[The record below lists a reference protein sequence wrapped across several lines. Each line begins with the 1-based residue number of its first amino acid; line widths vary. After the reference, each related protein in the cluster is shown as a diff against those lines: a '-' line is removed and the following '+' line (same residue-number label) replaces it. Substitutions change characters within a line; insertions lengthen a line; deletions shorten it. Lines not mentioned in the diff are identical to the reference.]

1 MGERTLLLG
10 YNLGDEKTQIAVYDK
25 KTREPVLIGR
35 TEENP
40 DAFIDTEIV
49 MEGRE
54 PLVGFVDKI
63 RRGEEIVMDGRHSH
77 PANVLAHFFRKTLS
91 LTRQQYPGETIRQ
104 LVVTAR
110 NVTQEF
116 AQIIYEALEKIGI
129 GKERAFVAG
138 YKQSFLYY
146 VLYQKKDIWVHD
158 VGLFD
163 YYNRHLTYYQMHV
176 DSAKKPKLV
185 GVNEKDYSDAIEFPD
200 SDDGYQASVIE
211 NIIYGAVHKQ
221 LLSTLFMTGD
231 GFEGGWADAVFR
243 KLCIGRRLFKGQNL
257 YVSGACF
264 AAREIAETPRLENY
278 LLLDDEMIKNQV
290 WIKAYADAGE
300 QEIVLAKAG
309 TPWYLVDE
317 EVDIIPDGDNEILLM
332 VRNVFHQGEKQFLLD
347 LEPVLT
353 RVDRHCRIG
362 MRIRF
367 SSPDT
372 CVVTLKD
379 KGFGEFFPTSHR
391 IWEKSFKLN

>member
-49 MEGRE
+49 MEGKE

-110 NVTQEF
+110 DVTQEF

-185 GVNEKDYSDAIEFPD
+185 GVNEKDYSDAIEFPT
-200 SDDGYQASVIE
+200 SGDGYQASVIE
-211 NIIYGAVHKQ
+211 NVIYGAVHKQ

-231 GFEGGWADAVFR
+231 GFEESWADEVFR

-264 AAREIAETPRLENY
+264 AAREIAETPRLESY
-278 LLLDDEMIKNQV
+278 LLLDDEMIKNYV

-332 VRNVFHQGEKQFLLD
+332 VRNVFHQGEKQFLLE

-362 MRIRF
+362 MRVRF

-391 IWEKSFKLN
+391 IWEKSFKLD

>member
-63 RRGEEIVMDGRHSH
+63 RREEEIVMDGRHSH

-231 GFEGGWADAVFR
+231 GFEGSWADAVFR
-243 KLCIGRRLFKGQNL
+243 KLCIGRHLFKGQNL

-391 IWEKSFKLN
+391 IWEKSFKLD

>member
-49 MEGRE
+49 MEGRK

-110 NVTQEF
+110 DVTQEF

-138 YKQSFLYY
+138 
-146 VLYQKKDIWVHD
+146 
-158 VGLFD
+158 
-163 YYNRHLTYYQMHV
+163 
-176 DSAKKPKLV
+176 
-185 GVNEKDYSDAIEFPD
+185 
-200 SDDGYQASVIE
+200 
-211 NIIYGAVHKQ
+211 
-221 LLSTLFMTGD
+221 
-231 GFEGGWADAVFR
+231 
-243 KLCIGRRLFKGQNL
+243 
-257 YVSGACF
+257 
-264 AAREIAETPRLENY
+264 
-278 LLLDDEMIKNQV
+278 
-290 WIKAYADAGE
+290 
-300 QEIVLAKAG
+300 
-309 TPWYLVDE
+309 
-317 EVDIIPDGDNEILLM
+317 
-332 VRNVFHQGEKQFLLD
+332 
-347 LEPVLT
+347 
-353 RVDRHCRIG
+353 
-362 MRIRF
+362 
-367 SSPDT
+367 
-372 CVVTLKD
+372 
-379 KGFGEFFPTSHR
+379 
-391 IWEKSFKLN
+391 

>member
-25 KTREPVLIGR
+25 KTREPVLIGW

-49 MEGRE
+49 MEDKE

-110 NVTQEF
+110 DVTQEF

-185 GVNEKDYSDAIEFPD
+185 GVNEKDYSDAIEFPT
-200 SDDGYQASVIE
+200 SGDGYQASVIE
-211 NIIYGAVHKQ
+211 NVIYGAVHKQ

-231 GFEGGWADAVFR
+231 GFEESWADEVFR

-264 AAREIAETPRLENY
+264 AAREIAEAPRLESY
-278 LLLDDEMIKNQV
+278 LLLDDEMIKNYV

-362 MRIRF
+362 MRVRF

-391 IWEKSFKLN
+391 IWEKSFKLD

>member
-231 GFEGGWADAVFR
+231 GFEGSWADAVFR

>member
-231 GFEGGWADAVFR
+231 GFEGSWADAVFR

-391 IWEKSFKLN
+391 IWEKSFKLD

>member
-231 GFEGGWADAVFR
+231 GFEGDWADAVFR

>member
-1 MGERTLLLG
+1 
-10 YNLGDEKTQIAVYDK
+10 
-25 KTREPVLIGR
+25 
-35 TEENP
+35 
-40 DAFIDTEIV
+40 
-49 MEGRE
+49 
-54 PLVGFVDKI
+54 
-63 RRGEEIVMDGRHSH
+63 
-77 PANVLAHFFRKTLS
+77 
-91 LTRQQYPGETIRQ
+91 
-104 LVVTAR
+104 
-110 NVTQEF
+110 
-116 AQIIYEALEKIGI
+116 
-129 GKERAFVAG
+129 
-138 YKQSFLYY
+138 
-146 VLYQKKDIWVHD
+146 
-158 VGLFD
+158 
-163 YYNRHLTYYQMHV
+163 MHV
-176 DSAKKPKLV
+176 DSTKKPKLV
-185 GVNEKDYSDAIEFPD
+185 GVNEKDYSDAIEF
-200 SDDGYQASVIE
+200 SASGEEYQASVIE
-211 NIIYGAVHKQ
+211 NVIYGAVHKQ

-231 GFEGGWADAVFR
+231 GFEGSWADEVFR

-264 AAREIAETPRLENY
+264 AAREIAETPRLESY
-278 LLLDDEMIKNQV
+278 LLLDDEMIKNYV
-290 WIKAYADAGE
+290 WIEAYADAGE

-362 MRIRF
+362 MRVRF

-391 IWEKSFKLN
+391 IWEKSFKLD

>member
-49 MEGRE
+49 MEGRK

-110 NVTQEF
+110 DVTQEF

-163 YYNRHLTYYQMHV
+163 YYNRRLTYYQMHV
-176 DSAKKPKLV
+176 DSTKKPKLV
-185 GVNEKDYSDAIEFPD
+185 GVNEKDYSDAIEF
-200 SDDGYQASVIE
+200 SASGEEYQASVIE
-211 NIIYGAVHKQ
+211 NVIYGAVHKQ
-221 LLSTLFMTGD
+221 LLSTMFMTGD
-231 GFEGGWADAVFR
+231 GFEGSWADEVFR

-264 AAREIAETPRLENY
+264 AAREIAETPRLESY
-278 LLLDDEMIKNQV
+278 LLLDDEMIKNYV
-290 WIKAYADAGE
+290 WIEAYADAGE

-362 MRIRF
+362 MRVRF

-391 IWEKSFKLN
+391 IWEKSFKLD

>member
-231 GFEGGWADAVFR
+231 GFEGNWADAVFR

>member
-231 GFEGGWADAVFR
+231 GFEGSWADAVFR

-332 VRNVFHQGEKQFLLD
+332 VRNVFHQEEKQFLLD

-391 IWEKSFKLN
+391 IWEKSFKLD

>member
-116 AQIIYEALEKIGI
+116 AQSIYEALEKIGI

-231 GFEGGWADAVFR
+231 GFEGNWADAVFR

-391 IWEKSFKLN
+391 IWEKSFKLD

>member
-49 MEGRE
+49 MEGKE

-110 NVTQEF
+110 DVTQEF

-185 GVNEKDYSDAIEFPD
+185 GVNEKDYSDAIEFPT
-200 SDDGYQASVIE
+200 SGDGYQASVIE
-211 NIIYGAVHKQ
+211 NVIYGAVHKQ

-231 GFEGGWADAVFR
+231 GFEESWADEVFR

-264 AAREIAETPRLENY
+264 AAREIAETPRLESY
-278 LLLDDEMIKNQV
+278 LLLDDEMIKNYV

-362 MRIRF
+362 MRVRF

-391 IWEKSFKLN
+391 IWEKSFKLD